1 MQSKPV
7 KIGHWGGNGG
17 SPRDISQ
24 TPSRLI
30 GVNIRSGNAIDAISF
45 TYVNSKGENHS
56 SNTWGGTGGSL
67 DTVRE
72 IVFFLSVSFNLSPIQ
87 YRTSF

>member
-1 MQSKPV
+1 MQSKPA

-45 TYVNSKGENHS
+45 TYVSSKGENHS
-56 SNTWGGTGGSL
+56 STTWGGTGGSL
-67 DTVRE
+67 DMVRE
-72 IVFFLSVSFNLSPIQ
+72 NVFFSFSFHLSTIQ
-87 YRTSF
+87 YRASF